1 MVIVQL
7 IKVGSEVRS
16 FDISDNPTL
25 GGLLRKAGE
34 SFVPNTITINT
45 RNAINE
51 QTSLYDGDRVFIG
64 NKVKGNTPYV
74 VEFIRLG
81 QGEVIRVSAEG
92 TVTIADCL
100 NMMSDQNRRYFVN
113 ADGKDIFQYQISGIT
128 KQSSDTVPAPSTEGG
143 TVRVICATKV
153 KGNSD

>member
-7 IKVGSEVRS
+7 VKVGAEVRS

-25 GGLLRKAGE
+25 GNLLQKAGE
-34 SFVPNTITINT
+34 SFVPNTITVNT
-45 RNAINE
+45 RNAITE
-51 QTSLYDGDRVFIG
+51 ETPLYNGDRVFIG

-92 TVTIADCL
+92 SVTIQDCIG
-100 NMMSDQNRRYFVN
+100 MMSSNNRGYFIN
-113 ADGKDIFQYQISGIT
+113 AEGKDVFQYQIGGIT
-128 KQSSDTVPAPSTEGG
+128 KQSTDMVPAPSTEGG

-153 KGNSD
+153 KGN

>member
-7 IKVGSEVRS
+7 VKVGSEVRS
-16 FDISDNPTL
+16 FDISENPTL
-25 GGLLRKAGE
+25 GNLLRKAGE

-45 RNAINE
+45 RNDISE
-51 QTSLYDGDRVFIG
+51 QSTLYDGDRVFIG

-81 QGEVIRVSAEG
+81 QGEVVRVSAEG
-92 TVTIADCL
+92 TVSISDCI
-100 NMMSDQNRRYFVN
+100 NMMSSQNRAYFLN
-113 ADGKDIFQYQISGIT
+113 ADGKDVFQYQISGVT
-128 KQSSDTVPAPSTEGG
+128 KQSDDAVPAPSTEGG

-153 KGNSD
+153 KGN

>member
-7 IKVGSEVRS
+7 VKVGSEVRS
-16 FDISDNPTL
+16 FDISENPTL
-25 GGLLRKAGE
+25 GNLLRKAGE
-34 SFVPNTITINT
+34 SFVPNTITVNT
-45 RNAINE
+45 CNAISE
-51 QTSLYDGDRVFIG
+51 QTNLYDGDRVFIG

-92 TVTIADCL
+92 SVSISDCI
-100 NMMSDQNRRYFVN
+100 NMMSSQNRTYFLN
-113 ADGKDIFQYQISGIT
+113 AEGKDVFQYQISGVT
-128 KQSSDTVPAPSTEGG
+128 KQSTDMVPFPSTEGG

-153 KGNSD
+153 KGN